1 MNNKFSIGVVIAIVL
16 QVSAFVW
23 WTAQQAQ
30 TITQLESEM
39 AELTARTA
47 VEKEV
52 TLINDVKQL
61 RKDLDDLKE
70 KTLEGIL
77 EIDNMRISEDN
88 RLGEYI
94 DRRLSDLIGE
104 LQATFA
110 QHESWIDEIEKGIGG
125 DDNDGGT
132 ARRVLGTLL
141 TWMAENKEVVFL
153 VATSNDISRLPPE
166 LIRKGRL
173 DEIFFVDLP
182 SDPVREIIFRIHLEK
197 RGHAVSQFNC
207 TALSQASDGFT
218 GAEIEQAVVSA
229 GYTARA
235 REEALDTSHLLEE
248 IANTVPLSVTMSE
261 SLAAL
266 RHWCD
271 GRAVPA
277 D

>member
-30 TITQLESEM
+30 TINQLESEM

-61 RKDLDDLKE
+61 RKELDELNK

-104 LQATFA
+104 LQSTFTT
-110 QHESWIDEIEKGIGG
+110 HEAWIDEIELAI
-125 DDNDGGT
+125 DAIN
-132 ARRVLGTLL
+132 
-141 TWMAENKEVVFL
+141 
-153 VATSNDISRLPPE
+153 E
-166 LIRKGRL
+166 LI
-173 DEIFFVDLP
+173 
-182 SDPVREIIFRIHLEK
+182 
-197 RGHAVSQFNC
+197 
-207 TALSQASDGFT
+207 
-218 GAEIEQAVVSA
+218 
-229 GYTARA
+229 
-235 REEALDTSHLLEE
+235 EA
-248 IANTVPLSVTMSE
+248 AK
-261 SLAAL
+261 
-266 RHWCD
+266 
-271 GRAVPA
+271 
-277 D
+277 